1 MTHGK
6 EMKQPSKPAAE
17 ADEAE
22 YKPTPTETDALKA
35 YFAAKDTS
43 APRIKVT
50 SKGVAP
56 NHVSRGVA
64 QICAASSC
72 ISLV

>member
-22 YKPTPTETDALKA
+22 YKPTPAEA